1 MVKKLIPIWVVWE
14 GKISFFWF
22 SISLIELLSS
32 SLSELEFSFSLSDL
46 FKYILDIN
54 NVNTIKEL
62 FFKVIYQK
70 VYISDSVDKG
80 IYKVFKKIVQQNLK
94 ELRLICKATNEPL
107 SWLAMNILEINRYF
121 QLTSNNK

>member
-1 MVKKLIPIWVVWE
+1 M
-14 GKISFFWF
+14 
-22 SISLIELLSS
+22 
-32 SLSELEFSFSLSDL
+32 
-46 FKYILDIN
+46 
-54 NVNTIKEL
+54 

-80 IYKVFKKIVQQNLK
+80 IYKVFKKTVQQNLK

-121 QLTSNNK
+121 QLSSNNK